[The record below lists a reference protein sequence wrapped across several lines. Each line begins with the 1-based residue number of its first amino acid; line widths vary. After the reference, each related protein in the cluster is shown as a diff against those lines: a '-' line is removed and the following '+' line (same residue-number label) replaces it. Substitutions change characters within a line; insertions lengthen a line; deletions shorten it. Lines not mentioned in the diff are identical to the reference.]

1 MEPEEFST
9 KVKKLFYKTSAQKIG
24 ERTTEDLSKPKH
36 GINGNFSKHLMNSG
50 MWKNN
55 GLYCRVDTDKFVD
68 GSKDWMD
75 KIN

>member
-1 MEPEEFST
+1 MEEER
-9 KVKKLFYKTSAQKIG
+9 KKNVHSVFYKTSAQSIG
-24 ERTTEDLSKPKH
+24 ARAREELNRPAH
-36 GINGNFSKHLMNSG
+36 GKTGAFSKHLINSG

-55 GLYCRVDTDKFVD
+55 GLNCRVDTDKYLD